1 MNSIESNGVT
11 IYYEVIKKRNK
22 NLYARMDK
30 SGNIIVTA
38 PYLVS
43 KRVIENFVSE
53 SYFKLQKKMEK
64 RKDKTIVK
72 DGKIKVLGI
81 SYDVSSID
89 DINYFLTLKLKEY
102 IKERYVDICKNMG
115 ILNIPVVRFKRV
127 KGYLG
132 EYNKKTHSI
141 NLNILIGHLD
151 MECVEYVIVHELCH
165 IRYMNH
171 QKEFWMEVQKYFP
184 NYTLM
189 RNKCKKEF
197 VYYENY

>member
-171 QKEFWMEVQKYFP
+171 QKEFWMEVKKYFP